1 MSEQKNANAN
11 ASTSANTSVVDALFQ
26 RVMGTPREPEPP
38 MATATAV
45 ALRERRE
52 RIELRQL
59 VLQLHQLNK
68 LNQSRIYILEQLV
81 QQLNLQMN
89 ELKDSMTTTGK
100 RTREDPLPEL
110 PVKRP
115 RTQTR
120 FDVPPPPPAFPLP
133 AGTLPTAAKEN
144 AVDIILPLDRF
155 RVYTMAK
162 KLYRVDFY
170 WDTTERTRFMFRHIF
185 KTFAPREVAHGL
197 NFIYY
202 AKHWP
207 KDAPRHR
214 DILEVRFR
222 VYKNHERGFLDWVK
236 NTLCVPYA

>member
-1 MSEQKNANAN
+1 MSEQEKAN
-11 ASTSANTSVVDALFQ
+11 ASDSANTSAVDALFQ

-38 MATATAV
+38 IATAA

-89 ELKDSMTTTGK
+89 ELKDSITTGK
-100 RTREDPLPEL
+100 RTREEQTTLPEP

-115 RTQTR
+115 RAHTR

-144 AVDIILPLDRF
+144 AVDIVLPLDRF

-162 KLYRVDFY
+162 KIHRVDFY
-170 WDTTERTRFMFRHIF
+170 WDTTERTRFMLRHIF

-202 AKHWP
+202 AKYWP
-207 KDAPRHR
+207 KDAPRHP

-236 NTLCVPYA
+236 NTLSVPYA